1 MSILLHE
8 VVDLAPSLDT
18 LIHPW
23 RLTMIS
29 RRLSLTSPVLFI
41 NLVCILL
48 PSFLHHA
55 NTIIVSSQLFLRNS
69 LCPGVIER
77 HRQNHWRLAWGRRR
91 NRFTGL
97 RTGSNHRLAWRKRRN
112 RRTGQIR
119 LALRLNH
126 HLAGLICHALELCS
140 SSFPLFTLSQVII
153 MITIVSLIYCSFL

>member
-8 VVDLAPSLDT
+8 VVDLEPSLDT

-23 RLTMIS
+23 RLTLIS
-29 RRLSLTSPVLFI
+29 RRLLRSSHWCRRLRLIS
-41 NLVCILL
+41 L

-126 HLAGLICHALELCS
+126 HLAGLICHALELCL
-140 SSFPLFTLSQVII
+140 SFPLFTLSQVII